1 MMHGHGAM
9 SRAEGGFTLV
19 ELLVSL
25 ALLVVMLA
33 LLSSSLRFGRRAWE
47 ATDQIEQAQSLAGF
61 RVLLKQ
67 RLVEALPLMS
77 SDERGV
83 QTSLFQGTRDR
94 LAFAT
99 PLPNRAGQSSGL
111 FLATFGIPQPARP
124 QLTLDFKRLI
134 SPNLPVATDG
144 PAPVVVDS
152 VADLAIRYYGHAV
165 PGGEPGWFDEWQGRS
180 ALPML
185 VGFNVQ
191 FARGNARVW
200 PPMIVELKLG
210 LQPR

>member
-47 ATDQIEQAQSLAGF
+47 ATEQIEQAQSLAGF

-67 RLVEALPLMS
+67 RLAEALPLMS

-94 LAFAT
+94 LAFASS
-99 PLPNRAGQSSGL
+99 LPSRAGQPSGL
-111 FLATFGIPQPARP
+111 FLATFGMLSTTRR

-134 SPNLPVATDG
+134 NSNLPVATDG
-144 PAPVVVDS
+144 PAPVVVDG
-152 VADLAIRYYGHAV
+152 VADLAIRYYGQAE
-165 PGGEPGWFDEWQGRS
+165 PGGEPGWLDDWQGRS
-180 ALPML
+180 ALPRL

-191 FARGNARVW
+191 FERGDASIW